1 MRMPQFERYAS
12 LMQGTA
18 GFVVGLIV
26 GAMVYHALF
35 MTNFDLLKNIN
46 GQLEEKLNQYE
57 KDIKQLNRFKDQHTV
72 IKSVLPIMEND
83 PKHKLDE
90 LTQVALK
97 RKLRDNLEVLLGHSI
112 YDIDSDA
119 KIARLLLDQK
129 VYTDIYKKDYTVQI
143 KTMLVVDNVLRVWFK
158 AQVLEREAS

>member
-1 MRMPQFERYAS
+1 
-12 LMQGTA
+12 
-18 GFVVGLIV
+18 
-26 GAMVYHALF
+26 
-35 MTNFDLLKNIN
+35 
-46 GQLEEKLNQYE
+46 
-57 KDIKQLNRFKDQHTV
+57 
-72 IKSVLPIMEND
+72 
-83 PKHKLDE
+83 
-90 LTQVALK
+90 VALK